1 MSNNSPILFIEINNF
16 DFIFAVGNKNE
27 NDHFTLIYSK
37 KVPQDEIDNKRFND
51 FNLLMKILKENIYLI
66 EKEIGCIFKEVIL
79 IIDNFNCSLINFTG
93 FKKLNGSQLGK
104 DNVTYIINDLKTK
117 ILETEKEKVILH
129 IFNSN
134 FLLDK
139 KKINNLPIGLF
150 GEFYSHE
157 LSFFL
162 INGNDYKNLKN
173 VFDKCN
179 LRIKKIIS
187 KNFISGTKIINDN
200 LDVDN
205 FFKVEI
211 YENYINISFFENST
225 LRFFQKFNFGS
236 NLIINDISKVVAL
249 NKQIVRNILI
259 NSDFSKNFKDN
270 SFVEKEFFEDQNFRK
285 IKKQIIQ
292 DIANA
297 RLQEIAEITL
307 LKNINVKS
315 FLKRNLKIF
324 LKIHDDASQ
333 KSFKTIYK
341 NVFSNK
347 NYELNFIKN
356 PIEDE
361 IYENAYNLV
370 QYGWKREAVP
380 IVQERKSLI
389 RRFFDL
395 FSD

>member
-1 MSNNSPILFIEINNF
+1 MLSLSNI
-16 DFIFAVGNKNE
+16 A
-27 NDHFTLIYSK
+27 
-37 KVPQDEIDNKRFND
+37 
-51 FNLLMKILKENIYLI
+51 
-66 EKEIGCIFKEVIL
+66 
-79 IIDNFNCSLINFTG
+79 
-93 FKKLNGSQLGK
+93 
-104 DNVTYIINDLKTK
+104 
-117 ILETEKEKVILH
+117 
-129 IFNSN
+129 
-134 FLLDK
+134 
-139 KKINNLPIGLF
+139 
-150 GEFYSHE
+150 
-157 LSFFL
+157 
-162 INGNDYKNLKN
+162 
-173 VFDKCN
+173 
-179 LRIKKIIS
+179 
-187 KNFISGTKIINDN
+187 
-200 LDVDN
+200 
-205 FFKVEI
+205 
-211 YENYINISFFENST
+211 
-225 LRFFQKFNFGS
+225 
-236 NLIINDISKVVAL
+236 
-249 NKQIVRNILI
+249 
-259 NSDFSKNFKDN
+259 
-270 SFVEKEFFEDQNFRK
+270 VEKEFFEDQNFRK

-324 LKIHDDASQ
+324 LKIHDDVSQ